1 MADEDR
7 EALYAALDLIEE
19 FATLP
24 VMEGSLGPVKDKLIA
39 LNAARRKR
47 LADAL
52 SKEKRG

>member
-1 MADEDR
+1 MTDEDR

-24 VMEGSLGPVKDKLIA
+24 VMEGSLGAVKAKLIA

-47 LADAL
+47 VAAEL